1 MLWFGP
7 TSFFN
12 LHGRFYLALHEDD
25 IAHRVA
31 QSEFVKNYFV
41 VSQSTSLMSS
51 GSLHS
56 FNPTLAEVYRFD
68 CMTKNILRAHG
79 DQCKVVFSTGKDVKL
94 QVRLAFLLGC
104 NMIMSHGIG
113 HEAAFASLKPMHS
126 LFLHLE
132 LDRPM
137 MEYFHAVS
145 KAKQNRWI
153 DFSDWLRDFKNLPTS
168 SDMDEY
174 IHYAR

>member
-1 MLWFGP
+1 MLWFCP
-7 TSFFN
+7 ASFFN
-12 LHGRFYLALHEDD
+12 LHSRFYLALHEDEM
-25 IAHRVA
+25 ARRVA

-56 FNPTLAEVYRFD
+56 AEVYRFD

-113 HEAAFASLKPMHS
+113 HEAAFESLKPMHS
-126 LFLHLE
+126 LFLHLG

-153 DFSDWLRDFKNLPTS
+153 DFSAWLQEEFLPT